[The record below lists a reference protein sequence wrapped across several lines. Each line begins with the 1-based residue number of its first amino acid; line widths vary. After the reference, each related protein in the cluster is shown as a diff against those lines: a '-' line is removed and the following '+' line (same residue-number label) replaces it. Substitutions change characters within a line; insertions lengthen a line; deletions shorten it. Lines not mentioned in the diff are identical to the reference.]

1 MGKPMG
7 KPWGK
12 NVTMPR
18 RLFNRNDTTSQM
30 RPALRSVATAA
41 GVAAVLVAALAVAPT
56 SGPAAVAGSTLAVTV
71 RLTDHGCVVPR
82 TVQSRSLRISV
93 VNRGRH
99 AHTFRIAGHRS
110 SPSAGRTAVL
120 RVRFPRIGR
129 YPFTCSRLGRPA
141 LRGQLLVAAVPTA
154 AKPCGVAPAAP
165 VVYRHVVWI
174 VMENKAWYDVMGSSA
189 QAPNIKRVA
198 ALCGVASAFYGEA
211 HPSLP
216 NYIAMTSGGTQ
227 GVTDDGSP
235 SSHQLSADNLFR
247 QVGDWR
253 ALEESMPAACGTS
266 DSGDY
271 AVRHNPPLYY
281 VRLHST
287 CPARDVPLG
296 AKPDLSAKFTFV
308 TPDGCHDMH
317 SSSCAST
324 LQDQVRVG
332 DTWLGSFL
340 NSVFATPQYRSGSTA
355 VVVTWDESSH
365 GDPASQRIPNLVI
378 APSIRPGTV
387 ATKRFDHYALLRTTE
402 ELLGLRTFLGAAAT
416 APSMRAAF
424 HF

>member
-1 MGKPMG
+1 MG

-30 RPALRSVATAA
+30 RPVPRSAALAA
-41 GVAAVLVAALAVAPT
+41 GAAAVLVAGLAVAPP
-56 SGPAAVAGSTLAVTV
+56 SGPAAVVGSTLAVTV
-71 RLTDHGCVVPR
+71 RLTDRGCVVPR
-82 TVQSRSLRISV
+82 TVQSRSLRIHV
-93 VNRGRH
+93 VNRGRD
-99 AHTFRIAGHRS
+99 AHTFTIAGHSS
-110 SPSAGRTAVL
+110 SPGPGKTAVL
-120 RVRFPRIGR
+120 LVRFPRIGR
-129 YPFTCSRLGRPA
+129 YPYTCSRRTGPR

-154 AKPCGVAPAAP
+154 AKPCGVAPAPP

-198 ALCGVASAFYGEA
+198 GLCGVAAAFYGEA

-235 SSHQLSADNLFR
+235 SSHQLPVDNVFR
-247 QVGDWR
+247 QVGNWR
-253 ALEESMPAACGTS
+253 ALQESMPAACSTS
-266 DSGDY
+266 DSGEY

-281 VRLHST
+281 LRLHST
-287 CPARDVPLG
+287 CPVRDVPLG

-324 LQDQVRVG
+324 IKDQVRVG
-332 DTWLGSFL
+332 DAWLGSFL
-340 NSVFATPQYRSGSTA
+340 NEVFATPQYRSGTTA
-355 VVVTWDESSH
+355 VIVTWDESSH
-365 GDPASQRIPNLVI
+365 GDPASQEIPTLVI
-378 APSIRPGTV
+378 APSIRPGTL
-387 ATKRFDHYALLRTTE
+387 ATRRFDHYALLRTTE
-402 ELLGLRTFLGAAAT
+402 ELLGLRTLLGAAAT

-424 HF
+424 RF